1 RLLPAARDGPD
12 PRDLRRLLAR
22 VRAARAHR
30 GRCGR
35 AHRDHRAQARA
46 RARLAL
52 IWAARRPGAIGP
64 VPGPARGPR
73 WRWGNPRERGDG
85 MKARDVMS
93 SPVVF
98 LRPQVPTD
106 VAAALLL
113 SHGYSAAPVVDDD
126 GRVVGITTEADLLR
140 GRFHP
145 DRWEIDTGPE
155 PPVGEVMT
163 RDPIC
168 LGPDA

>member
-1 RLLPAARDGPD
+1 
-12 PRDLRRLLAR
+12 
-22 VRAARAHR
+22 
-30 GRCGR
+30 
-35 AHRDHRAQARA
+35 
-46 RARLAL
+46 
-52 IWAARRPGAIGP
+52 
-64 VPGPARGPR
+64 
-73 WRWGNPRERGDG
+73 

-168 LGPDA
+168 LGPDADLAEVVSAMLDAGIRSVPIVENGRPVGIVSRRDVLRVVARGRAAAG